1 MLDLVKYDWQNGNG
15 AWIRSHEWALVL
27 DDTDDESGTVRMPD
41 GKLRTKA
48 SLYQYLSNGKGE
60 MLAFE
65 IIERLPLPE
74 DIRRTG
80 RASLFLAM
88 VVMYDD
94 GRNLTGEQ
102 VIEAMRQRMSRP

>member
-1 MLDLVKYDWQNGNG
+1 MLDLIKYDWQNKHG

-27 DDTDDESGTVRMPD
+27 DDTDEESGTVRMPD

-48 SLYQYLSNGKGE
+48 SLYQYLSAGKGG
-60 MLAFE
+60 MVAFE
-65 IIERLPLPE
+65 VIERLPLPE

-88 VVMYDD
+88 VVMYDN
-94 GRNLTGEQ
+94 GRSLTGDQ
-102 VIEAMRQRMSRP
+102 IIEAIRQRMSRP